1 MYKKSMRQ
9 ALEEARAYTAVHEV
23 KVSKGGRT
31 LDISKD
37 DLPVYKA
44 KGWELTENVFQKI
57 RLSNSAVEYARKLS
71 SYAVRRG
78 GIDRKDF
85 MKIADRMSNVK
96 NDNDMKKIGKLVDD
110 MDTEPR
116 DLIKGSIALQ
126 MGPKTYETMFG
137 DRLTSSDM
145 NQYRQMTPRDMREE
159 TDLVEFKRMSVF
171 IPDPLKRA
179 AAIRDISRF
188 GGGTGFKID
197 VGSKTIKVDGKGKDL
212 NKFATDLKNFYGAEI
227 KAESVELEEGYEK
240 AVLNALQKKG
250 ISGYFSKGTLFVDKG
265 DEKAAKDA
273 IDDEGSIFK
282 APKIIG
288 EELQERFTIG
298 DFKRLEADNR
308 HDIAA
313 KKLVDK
319 FGTPE
324 DKKEIDAIN
333 KRHNKT
339 GYITGPDFKKRTQI
353 VNKYFSK
360 LMP

>member
-212 NKFATDLKNFYGAEI
+212 NKFATDLKNFYGAQI
-227 KAESVELEEGYEK
+227 KAESLEE
-240 AVLNALQKKG
+240 AFTRAD
-250 ISGYFSKGTLFVDKG
+250 F
-265 DEKAAKDA
+265 AK
-273 IDDEGSIFK
+273 
-282 APKIIG
+282 
-288 EELQERFTIG
+288 
-298 DFKRLEADNR
+298 LEADNE
-308 HDIAA
+308 HGEAA
-313 KKLVDK
+313 KKLVQK

-324 DKKEIDAIN
+324 EKKEIDAIN

>member
-212 NKFATDLKNFYGAEI
+212 NKFATDLKNFYGAQI
-227 KAESVELEEGYEK
+227 KAESVEELE
-240 AVLNALQKKG
+240 
-250 ISGYFSKGTLFVDKG
+250 
-265 DEKAAKDA
+265 
-273 IDDEGSIFK
+273 
-282 APKIIG
+282 
-288 EELQERFTIG
+288 ERFTIG
-298 DFKRLEADNR
+298 DYKRLEADNQ
-308 HDIAA
+308 HDVAA